1 MERAEIKQLID
12 RYFDGETTLAEEQ
25 QIIAYLRS
33 HDDIDEEWQALKVM
47 LCSMAD
53 MRSTQSPV
61 EPIKPAK
68 PRPAISLRLWLGSI
82 GGAVAAAIIVGIV
95 IFGKSTEQDIA
106 PQTGEDDI
114 ICYKDGVR
122 VNDNLVARAEVD
134 EILGGVAGDLQFA
147 MDCINKVNILPS
159 ASK

>member
-1 MERAEIKQLID
+1 MERAEIKRLID
-12 RYFDGETTLAEEQ
+12 KYFDGETTLAEEQ
-25 QIIAYLRS
+25 QIAASLRS
-33 HDDIDEEWQALKVM
+33 RDDLSEEWRALKVM

-53 MRSTQSPV
+53 MRLEQSPV

-68 PRPAISLRLWLGSI
+68 PRSTTSLRLWLGGIS
-82 GGAVAAAIIVGIV
+82 GAVAAAIIVGV
-95 IFGKSTEQDIA
+95 VLFGKRADTDIA
-106 PQTGEDDI
+106 PQTGEESI

-122 VNDNLVARAEVD
+122 VNDNLVARAEAD

-147 MDCINKVNILPS
+147 MDCISKANILPS